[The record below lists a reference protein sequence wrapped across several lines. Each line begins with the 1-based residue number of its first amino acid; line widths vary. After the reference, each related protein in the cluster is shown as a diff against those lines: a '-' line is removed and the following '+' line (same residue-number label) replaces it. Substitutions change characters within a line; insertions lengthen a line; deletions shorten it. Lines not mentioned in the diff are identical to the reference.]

1 MKILFIGD
9 IVGSGGRMAVKE
21 IVPKLQEEFSCDFCV
36 ANGENMAAG
45 NGYSR
50 SCIRE
55 LADCGVDVF
64 TSGDHIWDQKEW
76 PGAIV
81 DYPNVLRPANL
92 PSVQPGKG
100 AGTFRTKNGLMVG
113 VLNLLGRTFVATQSD
128 SPFEA
133 AETLVE
139 ELRKETPFILV
150 DFHAEATSEK
160 IALGRLLDGRATAVI
175 GTHTHV
181 PTADE
186 QIFPGGTAFQCDA
199 GMVGARESVL
209 GREIKPVLTK
219 FRTGMPVRFPV
230 VETGIR
236 LCATLITADENGR
249 ATAIQ
254 RIVRDASF

>member
-21 IVPKLQEEFSCDFCV
+21 LVPRLREEYACDFCV

-50 SCIRE
+50 SCMSE
-55 LADCGVDVF
+55 LTDCGVDVF

-92 PSVQPGKG
+92 PSIQPGKG
-100 AGTFRTKNGLMVG
+100 AGTFRTKSGLTVG
-113 VLNLLGRTFVATQSD
+113 VVNLLGRTFVQVPSD
-128 SPFEA
+128 SPFETS
-133 AETLVE
+133 ERLVE

-160 IALGRLLDGRATAVI
+160 IAMGRFLDGRVTAVL

-186 QIFPGGTAFQCDA
+186 QIFPKGTAFQCDV

-209 GREIKPVLTK
+209 GRSIEPVVSK
-219 FRTGMPVRFPV
+219 FLTGMPVRFPV
-230 VETGIR
+230 ETEGIR
-236 LCATLITADENGR
+236 LCATLVTANENGR
-249 ATAIQ
+249 ATAIE
-254 RIVRDASF
+254 RIVRE